1 MTASRS
7 FSVVVLVLAAA
18 CGPAPV
24 TRTTT
29 LAVTPVGTA
38 MGPTQTAMIGPAGG
52 SVSSSDGLVT
62 LTVPA
67 NAIAAMT
74 AFTVTAVEATGPGA
88 VRAFRLGPEGTRFTT
103 PATVT
108 MKYSA
113 EDAAGSA
120 PDLFTVGYQDG
131 KGQWRGATTT
141 VDESAKTISA
151 ATTHLSDWSLLR
163 GVVLRPASASVKVKE
178 SLSLDVKLCDFSKA
192 PVADDD
198 LAPIAFECESF
209 TEELE
214 PILTAPSVNG
224 VRGGNASIG
233 TVGTS
238 RKFQYSAPGMKPTP
252 NPVSV
257 SIQYAPNNKKKT
269 LLVSNVTV
277 TDESSP
283 LSYLGT
289 FQYNRR
295 SGGAGTGSSRF
306 DVIGNSTVDITQGAD
321 GSYAVTGAFQ
331 LTGGTVE
338 LASCDCTL
346 QSGSGP
352 LTDGKLFITPSTGKY
367 TWRWGT
373 SFTASATCTKRTGTG
388 TCPTSYLVNAN
399 FDSGDSSC
407 EGTGT
412 TTTTTPETLMG
423 AFERTCR
430 GSNATVLST
439 TTVSWN
445 FAGQK

>member
-1 MTASRS
+1 
-7 FSVVVLVLAAA
+7 
-18 CGPAPV
+18 
-24 TRTTT
+24 
-29 LAVTPVGTA
+29 
-38 MGPTQTAMIGPAGG
+38 MGATQTAMIGPAGG
-52 SVSSSDGLVT
+52 SISSLDGLVT

-67 NAIAAMT
+67 NAVSAMT

-88 VRAFRLGPEGTRFTT
+88 TRAFRLGPEGTRFTT

-120 PDLFTVGYQDG
+120 PALFTVGYQDG

-151 ATTHLSDWSLLR
+151 QTTHLSDWSMLR
-163 GVVLRPASASVKVKE
+163 GAAIRPASASVKVNKT
-178 SLSLDVKLCDFSKA
+178 LAFQVKFCDFA
-192 PVADDD
+192 EPPTGDDD
-198 LAPIAFECESF
+198 LAPIAFECRDYDGEA
-209 TEELE
+209 TPL
-214 PILTAPSVNG
+214 LKATSVNG
-224 VRGGNASIG
+224 IPGGNASIG
-233 TVGTS
+233 TAGTGE
-238 RKFQYSAPGMKPTP
+238 KFVYTAPAKKPTP

-257 SIQYAPNNKKKT
+257 SVENGSPKKGKV
-269 LLVSNVTV
+269 LLISNVTV

-283 LSYLGT
+283 LSYVGT

-295 SGGAGTGSSRF
+295 SGGTGTGSSRF

-338 LASCDCTL
+338 LATCDCTL

-388 TCPTSYLVNAN
+388 MCPTSYLVNAN
-399 FDSGDSSC
+399 FDSSDSAC

-412 TTTTTPETLMG
+412 TTTATPETLMG

-430 GSNATVLST
+430 GSNASVLST
-439 TTVSWN
+439 TTVSWS
-445 FAGQK
+445 FAGQM